1 MRRFIGSSFIS
12 TVYTNDVSAYIPQ
25 LWAQESLAIL
35 YESLVIAN
43 LVHRDFSDTVASY
56 GDTINTRRPGK
67 FRAIRRGM
75 SDDVT
80 DQDLAATNVAVKL
93 DQLPH
98 VSFLLRDAEAS
109 KAFKD
114 LVTEYLDPAIR
125 GMAKFVDQV
134 VIGQMPQ
141 FMANG
146 VGGLGTMSSSN
157 VKSYILAARNKQNV
171 LLSPE
176 EGRNF
181 IWTPNA
187 ETQALSL
194 DLFTAAQ
201 NVGDGGNALAN
212 AALGRKFGY
221 ANYMS
226 QLASSVPAASAPTTN
241 GAINYA
247 IGYSVGTTALTVD
260 GFSAAI
266 GANSWITIN
275 GIPYRVASTTGG
287 STPTVIT
294 IAAPGLL
301 YAVAN
306 DDVVKVVT
314 PSTVSG
320 TTAAGYDKAITVV
333 GGTPAVGQWVTFG
346 SGAGTSAV
354 YTIVQVPTSTT
365 IVLDRALEATV
376 SNGDAINYGPAG
388 EYSFAFNRNAISLVT
403 RPLATP
409 MQGIGAQSAVVS
421 YNGLS
426 MRATLS
432 YDTRASGTRVTL
444 DMLMGVKVLDT
455 NQGVPIYG

>member
-1 MRRFIGSSFIS
+1 MRRFIGMSFIS
-12 TVYTNDVSAYIPQ
+12 TVYSNDVSAYIPQ

-35 YESLVIAN
+35 YENLVVAN
-43 LVHRDFSDTVASY
+43 LVHRDFSNVVASY

-67 FRAIRRGM
+67 FKAIRRGM

-80 DQDLAATNVAVKL
+80 DQDLTATNVAVKL

-114 LVTEYLDPAIR
+114 LVTEYLDPAIK

-146 VGGLGTMSSSN
+146 VGGLGTMNSTN
-157 VKSYILAARNKQNV
+157 VKSYILAARNKQNT
-171 LLSPE
+171 LLAPE
-176 EGRNF
+176 DGRNF

-194 DLFTAAQ
+194 DLFTASYA
-201 NVGDGGNALAN
+201 VGDGGNALAN

-221 ANYMS
+221 DNYMS

-241 GAINYA
+241 GAINNA
-247 IGYSVGTTALTVD
+247 SGYNVGATALTVD

-266 GANSWITIN
+266 AANSWITIN

-301 YAVAN
+301 YAVADN
-306 DDVVKVVT
+306 DVVKVVT

-320 TTAAGYDKAITVV
+320 AYAAGYDKAITVN
-333 GGTPAVGQWVTFG
+333 GGTPAVGQWVTFQ

-354 YTIVQVPTSTT
+354 YTIVQVSGST
-365 IVLDRALEATV
+365 IVLDRGLEVAL
-376 SNGDAINYGPAG
+376 SNSDAINYGPSG
-388 EYSFAFNRNAISLVT
+388 EFSFAFNRNAISLVT

-421 YNGLS
+421 FNGLS